1 MKRFIFFSA
10 LLFLSVTL
18 WSSTASAAGSTYYSG
33 PPVALNACTAAIE
46 SRCNGNCSCV
56 QLTSSEVSSVY
67 GRTNAGGWGHWTGSV
82 WGNGYMYSNSN
93 SGCSSDQVVDPN
105 SGQCVS
111 DEPPGPVC
119 TSDTI
124 DGWGLYGS
132 NSSGDTIQIGDT
144 GPRIANV
151 DSCAYTCYVDYDMLD
166 GYTTFADAHQCTGM
180 SQPFVDQE
188 PSSYTDPDVCA
199 VRSNLGECL
208 ELAQQSGPCA
218 AGTTYGR
225 VNDIEVCVPSGKS
238 TAAADAGSTGVP
250 DAGGSQQATGTA
262 DSAGTGGLSTG
273 SGTSSGSSSGSSTT
287 TDNGDGTTTTV
298 SDGESTE
305 ESTGPKT
312 FGGHG
317 DPASWWVSK
326 YPEGAAG
333 IGQNFSETIQNSS
346 LMGILSPLESLPD
359 SGSAPV
365 WTMNFNLGPM
375 GNFGSMS
382 YELPNGFWLFIK
394 FCVLFTAAWT
404 CRALIF
410 GG

>member
-1 MKRFIFFSA
+1 MKRFVILSGLLFFS
-10 LLFLSVTL
+10 LFLY
-18 WSSTASAAGSTYYSG
+18 SSNSFSADFFFDNGSEARSAAQSRCSAINCKQVSFGST
-33 PPVALNACTAAIE
+33 
-46 SRCNGNCSCV
+46 
-56 QLTSSEVSSVY
+56 TSSYRYNTYNSAWAYDNNYYWPKTADCPSPSVKQ
-67 GRTNAGGWGHWTGSV
+67 S
-82 WGNGYMYSNSN
+82 NGE
-93 SGCSSDQVVDPN
+93 
-105 SGQCVS
+105 CV
-111 DEPPGPVC
+111 EPPEPVC

-166 GYTTFADAHQCTGM
+166 GYTTFADAHQCTGL
-180 SQPFVDQE
+180 SQPFVDQD
-188 PSSYTDPDVCA
+188 PGSYTDPDVCA

-208 ELAQQSGPCA
+208 ELSQQSGPCA

-298 SDGESTE
+298 TDGESTE
-305 ESTGPKT
+305 ESSGPKT

-333 IGQNFSETIQNSS
+333 IGQNFSQTIQNSS